1 MSNDKKI
8 AFFDKIKN
16 YYAIENN
23 DNLKKL
29 IFYYEKYWL
38 HNKYI
43 NFEDLKNEK
52 LINRTNNYLESFHH
66 SLNSELEVFHPKLS
80 NLIEKYK
87 YYIIKVFNK
96 VKESLINPIAVK
108 NEKFSV
114 VKDIIEFFLENIINS
129 IIKI

>member
-52 LINRTNNYLESFHH
+52 LINRANNYLESFHH
-66 SLNSELEVFHPKLS
+66 SLNSEIEVFHPKLS

-87 YYIIKVFNK
+87 YLFFFFNF
-96 VKESLINPIAVK
+96 K
-108 NEKFSV
+108 NLLMKIFYFDSFIFIYFLKFPN
-114 VKDIIEFFLENIINS
+114 F
-129 IIKI
+129 